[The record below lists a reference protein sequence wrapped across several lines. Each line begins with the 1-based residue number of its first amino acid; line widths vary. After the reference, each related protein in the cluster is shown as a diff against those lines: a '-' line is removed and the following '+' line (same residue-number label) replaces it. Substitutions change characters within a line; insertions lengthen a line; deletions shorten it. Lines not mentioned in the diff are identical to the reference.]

1 MSRNLCKK
9 IPAFLLANVLYTAFL
24 VASLS
29 AYSTASTYQYPLSC
43 NDCHG
48 MPPIDAA
55 YRNTSSGGFKGSH
68 LTHNPPSVAP
78 KEACEK
84 CHPGSSIYTSGHMNG
99 FINLTSNINSSPHLS
114 KATYS
119 KARFF
124 NQTSNPIMA
133 TCSNVNCHFENTTST
148 WGSDPG
154 ETTCSTCHEAP
165 PTDGSHLP
173 HLAFAC
179 VACHP
184 DHTVETQPFSHATS
198 VGSRPILLQ
207 FVTAPN
213 SGGEYSG
220 NVSYPYYLS
229 SKDPARNG
237 TCQNIY
243 CHSNGRGGTANVS
256 PVWGGMLAVNCS
268 GCHGTS
274 SAFGAPGYPNGL
286 PHANSHGK
294 HVHSA
299 ADCDACHTGTT
310 TSGTVINSGSL
321 LHLDGGIDVTFN
333 SAKAG
338 SGATWTAGTSTCS
351 AISCHSDGTSVAT
364 GEITA
369 GGSLVWGGGG
379 GFTCNSCHGFPPAY
393 VNGLPKANSHLSHS
407 FSCNTCHAGTTANG
421 TNVTDTVLH
430 VNKGYNVAPGAGVSF
445 TYAFAATGGTCSN
458 ISCHN
463 NGTATWGTTLT
474 CGDCHIVSPGGD

>member
-229 SKDPARNG
+229 SQDPARNG

-369 GGSLVWGGGG
+369 SYGVVVEVLPAIVVMAFLPPMSMDFPRPIVISAIASVATPVTPVRPPTAQMLPIL
-379 GFTCNSCHGFPPAY
+379 SCTSTKAITWRRAQGYPSPTPSPPREAP
-393 VNGLPKANSHLSHS
+393 VATSAA
-407 FSCNTCHAGTTANG
+407 TTTAQ
-421 TNVTDTVLH
+421 L
-430 VNKGYNVAPGAGVSF
+430 
-445 TYAFAATGGTCSN
+445 
-458 ISCHN
+458 
-463 NGTATWGTTLT
+463 
-474 CGDCHIVSPGGD
+474 PGGQP